1 MNKHVMSALMA
12 LGMIGA
18 AAGTASAE
26 DILNGVVTQVNTFQY
41 SGYYNTTAASTF
53 LVRQN
58 SSTYKYVSLLRQ
70 TYQGVAPLSAHQMK
84 MRLAIVTMCSRSE
97 FLKLTMWGLSS
108 TSGGLMAG
116 PGSTFRLIADGWIG
130 WQYHYQA
137 PASGTMKGRLAELNS
152 AADGSVTL
160 ILRDDQDRSVMLML
174 ANSTDTLHPIWPTTG
189 RISEEY
195 REQIVMAVGQSIR
208 EFPMNTFSFR
218 DIQFSGLTVLANPM
232 YPMVTYST
240 LCSLPQ

>member
-1 MNKHVMSALMA
+1 MNKHVMSALLA
-12 LGMIGA
+12 LGILGVA
-18 AAGTASAE
+18 AKTASAE
-26 DILNGVVTQVNTFQY
+26 DIIGTVTHVNTFQY
-41 SGYYNTTAASTF
+41 SGYYGTTAASTF
-53 LVRQN
+53 CVRQN
-58 SSTYKYVSLLRQ
+58 SSTYKWVSLLRQ

-84 MRLAIVTMCSRSE
+84 MRLAVVTMCSRSE
-97 FLKLTMWGLSS
+97 FLKLYLWNITP

-116 PGSTFRLIADGWIG
+116 PGSTFRLVVDGWQG

-152 AADGSVTL
+152 AADGSVTV

-174 ANSTDTLHPIWPTTG
+174 ANSTDTLNAIWPATG

-218 DIQFSGLTVLANPM
+218 DIQFSGLTVLNNPM